1 MTSKFKRLAAA
12 AAVFMAASLGATQ
25 ASAHTTAFGYDSLLD
40 GTVDFWLGTYH
51 SFAESPTTE
60 GSLTLSGPGA
70 AGPYAF
76 TMPSSTLPTGLDV
89 YTENTNVTILSWQ
102 GVNVSGLLDGAFT
115 ADITG
120 MSSAKWARSTSS
132 SFGFPGLLPSRL
144 TLSTSRSPARWPS
157 WASASPVSASH
168 GAGRPPNRG
177 IPTFAAVHREDGG
190 PSGPSFCSFGPTPES
205 RCARPAAWAGSVRSA
220 VISGRR
226 RIPG

>member
-60 GSLTLSGPGA
+60 ESLTLSGPGA

-120 MSSAKWARSTSS
+120 MSSAKWARSTSR
-132 SFGFPGLLPSRL
+132 SFGFPWPFTFTLDVVDVPEPGTLAILGFGL
-144 TLSTSRSPARWPS
+144 
-157 WASASPVSASH
+157 
-168 GAGRPPNRG
+168 AGLG
-177 IPTFAAVHREDGG
+177 FA
-190 PSGPSFCSFGPTPES
+190 
-205 RCARPAAWAGSVRSA
+205 
-220 VISGRR
+220 RR
-226 RIPG
+226 RKAP